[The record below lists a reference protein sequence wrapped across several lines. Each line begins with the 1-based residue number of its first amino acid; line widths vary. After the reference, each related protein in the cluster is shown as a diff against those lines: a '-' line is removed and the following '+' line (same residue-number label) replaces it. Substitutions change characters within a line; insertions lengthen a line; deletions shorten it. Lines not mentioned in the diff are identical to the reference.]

1 MDHATLF
8 LKTLRDDVNRLGAPS
23 RLVPHTTARD
33 VDATMPA
40 RSSARARIASLA
52 IIVILTT
59 VARASDVSHPS
70 SWGGGHGLS

>member
-8 LKTLRDDVNRLGAPS
+8 LRTSRDDVNRLGAPS

-40 RSSARARIASLA
+40 RASARARIASLA
-52 IIVILTT
+52 IVV
-59 VARASDVSHPS
+59 VARDGVRDESGRSAESVDVA
-70 SWGGGHGLS
+70 